1 MVNFRY
7 ATRTEWARGQLDIL
21 SVHSTVE
28 RSRKIAGAVSRPFS
42 TMRTRQKLHQHR
54 RLRRTRELVP
64 FCSVIRI
71 TEYHGTTGD
80 NLFLFSCV
88 WSESYLLFLPVVN
101 DANFDFGAASL
112 RYYRTHLTK
121 RKKKEG
127 SLLFA
132 VFLLMVISSGPIGSA
147 GRSVLSG
154 CARRHMLSHHMCC
167 PAKERCFCLSVERRL
182 AHDYLERARPG
193 PWAPS
198 PSPPPQELTRST
210 LHHRGMIASKRGAR
224 WALN

>member
-1 MVNFRY
+1 MGTWTTRHPLRTQHCGEVTKDCRSCEPAFFYDAY
-7 ATRTEWARGQLDIL
+7 ASEAAPAQAVEDSRTCC
-21 SVHSTVE
+21 
-28 RSRKIAGAVSRPFS
+28 FF
-42 TMRTRQKLHQHR
+42 
-54 RLRRTRELVP
+54 
-64 FCSVIRI
+64 FCVIRI

-112 RYYRTHLTK
+112 RYYRTHQTK
-121 RKKKEG
+121 REKTEG